1 MKVLNH
7 LLTVVLLLLFCSTAQ
22 AQNVNVDDYD
32 NIIYIKDATAHPGET
47 VTLSVILKNT
57 PQVPGYQFD
66 MFLPEGLDV
75 EKDEDNFYCIELSL
89 KRTTAKNT
97 DYFNSAKRKDGAI
110 RVLCASTRAVPFSGN
125 DGEVCTMQLKVG
137 DNVAPGKY
145 PITLKEVV
153 ISDVDANA
161 IYPPEVISYVTVSN
175 DAPTYDQGYS
185 VAFTPFMLDENENG
199 VSADI
204 NFNVGS
210 EATSSIKT
218 VDFDLQFPSEWYDNA
233 MISDVVKN
241 ASLSTR
247 FYALSDPTD
256 NEDGT
261 YHFTLTAKTAKYYFG
276 AASHETTKIGSFTL
290 YKNGGGDDGSYFIAD
305 GIHQLNI
312 KNIVATDADGNT
324 YKVAPYVGDVY
335 AGEAK
340 ATAQNGKVCF
350 NGDYTD
356 ETALQLLNGSLQK
369 STDVI
374 TSIDLSN
381 VSAIASDAAIA
392 SPNPNALIYVPQNIS
407 LANEQ
412 NVVADNHCLKLVL
425 TDGYNFNAPVSF
437 VADEASYQRNVAF
450 NWGTICMPYAVES
463 DGNVQYYTLSEVND
477 QSQQMLFKAVDK
489 VEAGVPAVF
498 CNFDGTSSET
508 LQVKAS
514 NVEIST
520 MAQNANTDAQN
531 WLMKGTYT
539 SEDVEADASSNIYYI
554 ADNLF
559 WHANKTFKVAPF
571 RGWFENSNVLSM
583 PAKMFGICIDDQVTN
598 IGAVNKMTG
607 DKPLIYDLSGRQ
619 IKSVVSGQINII
631 NGKKCIVK

>member
-1 MKVLNH
+1 M
-7 LLTVVLLLLFCSTAQ
+7 
-22 AQNVNVDDYD
+22 
-32 NIIYIKDATAHPGET
+32 
-47 VTLSVILKNT
+47 
-57 PQVPGYQFD
+57 
-66 MFLPEGLDV
+66 
-75 EKDEDNFYCIELSL
+75 
-89 KRTTAKNT
+89 
-97 DYFNSAKRKDGAI
+97 
-110 RVLCASTRAVPFSGN
+110 
-125 DGEVCTMQLKVG
+125 
-137 DNVAPGKY
+137 
-145 PITLKEVV
+145 KEVV

-185 VAFTPFMLDENENG
+185 VAFTPFMLDGNENG

-210 EATSSIKT
+210 EAASYIKT
-218 VDFDLQFPSEWYDNA
+218 VDFDLQFPSEWYQKA

-247 FYALSDPTD
+247 FYTLSDPID

-276 AASHETTKIGSFTL
+276 ATAHETTKIGSFTL
-290 YKNGGGDDGSYFIAD
+290 YKDGGGDDGSYFIAD

-312 KNIVATDADGNT
+312 KNVVATDADGNT
-324 YKVAPYVGDVY
+324 YKVAPYIGDVY
-335 AGEAK
+335 VGEAK
-340 ATAQNGKVCF
+340 ATAQNGKVDF

-356 ETALQLLNGSLQK
+356 ESALQLLNNSLQK

-381 VSAIASDAAIA
+381 VSAMASNATIAT
-392 SPNPNALIYVPQNIS
+392 PNPNALIYVPQNIS

-412 NVVADNHCLKLVL
+412 NVVADNHCSKLVL
-425 TDGYNFNAPVSF
+425 ADGYDFNAPKSF
-437 VADEASYQRNVAF
+437 TADEAAYQRNVAY
-450 NWGTICMPYAVES
+450 NWGTICMPYVVES
-463 DGNVQYYTLSEVND
+463 NGNVQYYTLSEVNE

-498 CNFDGTSSET
+498 CKSDDTSGA
-508 LQVKAS
+508 LQVNAS
-514 NVEIST
+514 NVEINT
-520 MAQNANTDAQN
+520 MAQNANTDAPN

-539 SEDVEADASSNIYYI
+539 SENVEADASSNIYYI

-571 RGWFENSNVLSM
+571 RGWFENSSVLSM
-583 PAKMFGICIDDQVTN
+583 PTKMFSICVDNQVTN
-598 IGAVNKMTG
+598 IDAVNTTTN
-607 DKPLIYDLSGRQ
+607 DKVLIYDLSGRQ
-619 IKSVVSGQINII
+619 IKSAVGGQINII
-631 NGKKCIVK
+631 NGKKCIIK

>member
-47 VTLSVILKNT
+47 VTLSVILKNK

-75 EKDEDNFYCIELSL
+75 EKDEDNFYRIELSL

-110 RVLCASTRAVPFSGN
+110 RVLCASTRAVPFSDN
-125 DGEVCTMQLKVG
+125 DGEVCTIQLKVG
-137 DNVAPGKY
+137 DNVAPDTY

-185 VAFTPFMLDENENG
+185 VAFTPFMLDGNENG

-210 EATSSIKT
+210 EAASYIKT
-218 VDFDLQFPSEWYDNA
+218 VDFDLQFPSEWYQKA

-247 FYALSDPTD
+247 FYTLSDPTD

-276 AASHETTKIGSFTL
+276 ATAHETTKIGSFTL
-290 YKNGGGDDGSYFIAD
+290 YKDGGGDDGSYFIAD

-312 KNIVATDADGNT
+312 KNVVATDADGNT
-324 YKVAPYVGDVY
+324 YKVAPYIGDVY
-335 AGEAK
+335 VGEAK
-340 ATAQNGKVCF
+340 ATAQNGKVDF

-356 ETALQLLNGSLQK
+356 ESALQLLNSSLQK

-381 VSAIASDAAIA
+381 VSAMASNATIAT
-392 SPNPNALIYVPQNIS
+392 PNPNALIYVPQNIS

-412 NVVADNHCLKLVL
+412 NVVADNHCSKLVL
-425 TDGYNFNAPVSF
+425 ADGYDFNAPKSF
-437 VADEASYQRNVAF
+437 TADEASYQRNVAY
-450 NWGTICMPYAVES
+450 NWGTICMPYVVES
-463 DGNVQYYTLSEVND
+463 NGNVQYYTLSEVNE

-489 VEAGVPAVF
+489 VEAGAPAVF
-498 CNFDGTSSET
+498 CTSDGASGT
-508 LQVKAS
+508 LQVNAS
-514 NVEIST
+514 NVEINT
-520 MAQNANTDAQN
+520 MAQNANTDALN

-539 SEDVEADASSNIYYI
+539 SENVKADASSNIYYI

-571 RGWFENSNVLSM
+571 RGWFENSSVLSM
-583 PAKMFGICIDDQVTN
+583 PAKMFSICVDNQVTN
-598 IGAVNKMTG
+598 IDAVNTTTN
-607 DKPLIYDLSGRQ
+607 DKVLIYDLSGRQ
-619 IKSVVSGQINII
+619 IKSAVGGQINII
-631 NGKKCIVK
+631 NGKKCIIK